1 MRVRSRSPAA
11 MALPLVAVALAGGA
25 CGGGASPTHSTG
37 GGDEARSGRATA
49 RTSQQRPRDA
59 RPAWPH
65 AKMVDLIAGRTIRVD
80 GRPVRV
86 DRATVTCGGEGP
98 GSRRGRKRIW
108 ERFTCIQP
116 TFGGHGTAGPDVVFR
131 AQPTGPRSLRITD
144 QRFTRY

>member
-1 MRVRSRSPAA
+1 MRVRSRPPAA
-11 MALPLVAVALAGGA
+11 VALPLVAVALAGGA
-25 CGGGASPTHSTG
+25 CGGRASPTHSTG
-37 GGDEARSGRATA
+37 GDDARSGQASA
-49 RTSQQRPRDA
+49 RTLQQRPREA
-59 RPAWPH
+59 RAAWSQ
-65 AKMVDLIAGRTIRVD
+65 AKMVDVVAGRTIRVD

-116 TFGGHGTAGPDVVFR
+116 TFGGDGTAGPDVVFR